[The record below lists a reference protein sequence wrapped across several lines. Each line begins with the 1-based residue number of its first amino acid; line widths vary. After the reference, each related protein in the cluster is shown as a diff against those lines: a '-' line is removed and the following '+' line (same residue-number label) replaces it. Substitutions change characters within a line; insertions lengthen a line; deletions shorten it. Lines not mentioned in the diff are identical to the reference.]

1 MLGRRVVLDRK
12 ARIGKEDIGDERGA
26 PRYLL
31 GLVARPQPPV
41 YRKAR
46 ELKAAVAMRQ
56 PKHHGEKRLWRRG
69 RTFRNPR
76 ERPASLL
83 HTFNSRVG
91 ADKGL
96 DAPLRGKGLALPK
109 LAALPGVEVETPT
122 KHIARPN
129 ELVKRKRL
137 RKLHE
142 AELGTGDEHA
152 AFHAAEILSL
162 RHANHKM
169 ADRFRQRPFGMRR
182 RRDMMR
188 PGQEREDSFQMAQCF
203 KDGLAILQN
212 FRRHPA

>member
-1 MLGRRVVLDRK
+1 MLGRRVVLNRK

-76 ERPASLL
+76 ERPTSLL
-83 HTFNSRVG
+83 HALDSGVG

-129 ELVKRKRL
+129 EFVKGERL

-142 AELGTGDEHA
+142 AQLGTGDEHA
-152 AFHAAEILSL
+152 AFHAAEVLSL

-169 ADRFRQRPFGMRR
+169 ADRFRQWPFSMRR
-182 RRDMMR
+182 RRDMIR
-188 PGQEREDSFQMAQCF
+188 PGQKRKEPPQMTQRL
-203 KDGLAILQN
+203 KDRLAILQDL
-212 FRRHPA
+212 RRHPA

>member
-46 ELKAAVAMRQ
+46 ELKAAIAMRQ
-56 PKHHGEKRLWRRG
+56 PEHHGEKRLWRRG

-76 ERPASLL
+76 ERPTSLL
-83 HTFNSRVG
+83 HALDSGVG
-91 ADKGL
+91 AKERFN
-96 DAPLRGKGLALPK
+96 APLRGKGLALPK

-129 ELVKRKRL
+129 EFVKGERL

-142 AELGTGDEHA
+142 AQLGTGHEHA
-152 AFHAAEILSL
+152 AFHAAEVLSL